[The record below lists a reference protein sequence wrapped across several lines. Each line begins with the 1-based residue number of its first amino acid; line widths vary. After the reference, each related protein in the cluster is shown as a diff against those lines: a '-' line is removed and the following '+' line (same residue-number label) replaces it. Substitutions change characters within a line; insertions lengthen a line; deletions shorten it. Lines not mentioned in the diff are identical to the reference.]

1 MTLRS
6 EIKADISKATVQILS
21 TISGQIAKLSSATS
35 QRDTLFMDNMHEI
48 VSRTRFLTD
57 RMQAVEVALGIGYIN
72 DAGLKYDDHV
82 TKNFPL
88 KVAVATGGLP
98 VVGTSGV
105 TGSLA
110 QTNDRVTH

>member
-1 MTLRS
+1 M
-6 EIKADISKATVQILS
+6 
-21 TISGQIAKLSSATS
+21 GQINKLAVTTE
-35 QRDTLFMDNMHEI
+35 QRGVLFNDNMHEI

-57 RMQAVEVALGIGYIN
+57 RMQAVEVALGLGYIN

-88 KVAVATGGLP
+88 KVATGGLP

-105 TGSLA
+105 SGTLA